1 MKKIFS
7 KLLALFA
14 LGFLLPS
21 AALAQVTISG
31 APQVTCESGTI
42 SGILCNIQNLIN
54 AAVPLLLA
62 LGVVY
67 FVWGVVQ
74 YVIGGGEEAKK
85 KGRDHVIYGIIGLAI
100 IIGLWGI
107 VNLVV
112 KTFISNPQ
120 TITVPTLVPTTT
132 SAVGDSCTFDNNPKL
147 QDFLRYATCII
158 QNSVIPLMFAL
169 AIAFF
174 IWGIIQYIILGAGEE
189 AKRTQGRSH
198 MIWGIIALAVMLGVW
213 GLVGIV
219 TRTFGPEIR
228 VLPQVRPN

>member
-1 MKKIFS
+1 MCK
-7 KLLALFA
+7 
-14 LGFLLPS
+14 
-21 AALAQVTISG
+21 
-31 APQVTCESGTI
+31 
-42 SGILCNIQNLIN
+42 IQNLLN

-74 YVIGGGEEAKK
+74 FVIAGGEEAKT
-85 KGRDHVIYGIIGLAI
+85 KGRDRVVYGIIGLAI

-112 KTFISNPQ
+112 NTFVENPQ
-120 TITVPTLVPTTT
+120 TITVPTLVPTST
-132 SAVGDSCTFDNNPKL
+132 SAVGSDCDLGPNPKL
-147 QDFLRYATCII
+147 QTFLRYTTCII
-158 QNSVIPLMFAL
+158 QNAVIPLMFAL
-169 AIAFF
+169 AVAFF

-198 MIWGIIALAVMLGVW
+198 MIWGVIALAVMLGVW